1 MARDDGKRKSFFDDD
16 EDEDLQSTMPGKKG
30 SSAAGQAPE
39 GKLFSGGQIDSATVD
54 QKLADLKAIMDQ
66 THQLYQHYFNGIEKR
81 PPHEKARML
90 EARIAELQRVQLST
104 PTAKFK
110 ISQFILQYNT
120 FRDLWDRKLRDKE
133 RA

>member
-1 MARDDGKRKSFFDDD
+1 MARDDGKKKSMFDDD
-16 EDEDLQSTMPGKKG
+16 EDDELPSMMPGKKG
-30 SSAAGQAPE
+30 LPKEE
-39 GKLFSGGQIDSATVD
+39 GKLFTGGPVDSATVD
-54 QKLADLKAIMDQ
+54 QKLADIKAILDQ

-81 PPHEKARML
+81 PPSEKARML

-110 ISQFILQYNT
+110 ISQFILHYNT
-120 FRDLWDRKLRDKE
+120 FKDLWDRKLRDKE

>member
-1 MARDDGKRKSFFDDD
+1 MARDDGKRKSLFDDD
-16 EDEDLQSTMPGKKG
+16 EDEEQASSMPGKKG
-30 SSAAGQAPE
+30 LQREDS
-39 GKLFSGGQIDSATVD
+39 KLFSGGPIDSATID
-54 QKLADLKAIMDQ
+54 QKLAEIKAILDQ

-81 PPHEKARML
+81 PPTEKARML
-90 EARIAELQRVQLST
+90 EARIAELHRVQLST

-110 ISQFILQYNT
+110 ISQFILHYNT